1 MISFPELDTR
11 MRADGG
17 HILCLGAHCDD
28 IDIGAGGALLS
39 WLKNWPK
46 AHVTWVAFTS
56 DEQRATELRTSASHF
71 LAGAQSYDVLTQEF
85 RNGFFPT
92 DLEIIKSYFETL
104 KQLPDP
110 SLVFTPQRGD
120 RHQDHR
126 VVSELT
132 WNTFRNHMVLEYEIA
147 KFDGELELPNAFVA
161 LSEDVMSRKIDIL
174 MKSYKSQLDK
184 QWFDEDLF
192 RGLARLR
199 GVESASPTRFAE
211 AFVARKILL

>member
-1 MISFPELDTR
+1 M
-11 MRADGG
+11 AD
-17 HILCLGAHCDD
+17 
-28 IDIGAGGALLS
+28 
-39 WLKNWPK
+39 
-46 AHVTWVAFTS
+46 
-56 DEQRATELRTSASHF
+56 
-71 LAGAQSYDVLTQEF
+71 AQSYDVLTQEF

-92 DLEIIKSYFETL
+92 DLEQIKSYFETL

-110 SLVFTPQRGD
+110 SVVLTHQGND

-132 WNTFRNHMVLEYEIA
+132 WNTFRSHLVLEYEIA

-199 GVESASPTRFAE
+199 GVECASETRFAE
-211 AFVARKILL
+211 AFVARKIIL